1 MLTIRPLM
9 TAASSICCPPKQCRF
24 RARHSNR
31 PWLHN
36 SSRRA
41 PNPLSVGDTEGE
53 NAGTPGHAHHH
64 TTLLAL
70 PSQPLT
76 CAVQHVGSDA
86 IKLLLEKF
94 QVRPDNVHT
103 RLNLHQRLR
112 QDTQR
117 PKNKKP
123 EEISSGGGGSRNS
136 SSPTRPRRMRWGR
149 ATHKTLAN
157 VFF

>member
-1 MLTIRPLM
+1 MLAP
-9 TAASSICCPPKQCRF
+9 
-24 RARHSNR
+24 RA
-31 PWLHN
+31 L
-36 SSRRA
+36 
-41 PNPLSVGDTEGE
+41 
-53 NAGTPGHAHHH
+53 H
-64 TTLLAL
+64 TTTPPLAP

-94 QVRPDNVHT
+94 QVRPDDVHT

-123 EEISSGGGGSRNS
+123 RRLAVGARAAGTAALLPDPGG
-136 SSPTRPRRMRWGR
+136 
-149 ATHKTLAN
+149 
-157 VFF
+157 